1 MKRFQTS
8 KYRNAAPKIP
18 KKEVNVKDFVMFP
31 FKTTIFP
38 LYISWPKFLVS
49 ADFVVRLVFSGL
61 LCKEK
66 TDNPAIT

>member
-18 KKEVNVKDFVMFP
+18 KKEVNVKDFVIFP

-38 LYISWPKFLVS
+38 LYIRRGTLGGTQYRNT
-49 ADFVVRLVFSGL
+49 VRKNGKYRNTASQI
-61 LCKEK
+61 
-66 TDNPAIT
+66 D